1 MIVNTEL
8 VKPSTPSQIWLWLF
22 AALISICSLSSIASP
37 AQAPQ
42 ISDEKP
48 TAKPSQKS
56 KTTAKQPSKL
66 SDELTTILKQNSRLQ
81 VRAVSEHTQSESYI
95 TPRTINQIMRQVD
108 AYYVDDVN
116 VNTLLENAIKEVF
129 RQLDPHSTYLNERDL
144 NSLFEVS
151 SGQYDGLGVEVELRN
166 ELLVILAT
174 IKNSPAEMAGIMM
187 GDIIVS
193 INDTNIQGLPLEQ
206 VSRLIRRS
214 PQSTKLTIK
223 RDYYQEPIDF
233 MIEKGKIEVES
244 VAENLLKNDIGYVK
258 IYSFQSATVNDLRRA
273 IDRLKGL
280 AIRGVNGLIIDLRD
294 NPGGVL
300 DSAVGVSDLFLDQG
314 TIVTTRGRFNDANHN
329 YSATPGDILKNKPIY
344 ILINRGSASAS
355 EIVAAAL
362 KENNRATV
370 VGMTS
375 FGKGS
380 VQSLIPLGNGSTAIK
395 LTTALYFTPDGIS
408 INGTGVKPNIHIPQ
422 QQVDTDKQSPIMGL
436 DNQWGVSGKMLAN
449 RDFQLAEAQK
459 LVLEQIRE

>member
-1 MIVNTEL
+1 MIVNTES
-8 VKPSTPSQIWLWLF
+8 VKLSAPSRLWLWLF
-22 AALISICSLSSIASP
+22 AALISICSLSSIAAP
-37 AQAPQ
+37 ASQTTDNKLTAPPKNE
-42 ISDEKP
+42 SKP
-48 TAKPSQKS
+48 
-56 KTTAKQPSKL
+56 TAKQPSKL
-66 SDELTTILKQNSRLQ
+66 SDELTTILKKNSRLQ

-95 TPRTINQIMRQVD
+95 TPRTINQIMRQID
-108 AYYVDDVN
+108 SYYVDDVN

-129 RQLDPHSTYLNERDL
+129 SQLDPHSTYLNEQDL
-144 NSLFEVS
+144 NNLFEVS

-166 ELLVILAT
+166 DLLVILAT
-174 IKNSPAEMAGIMM
+174 IKNSPAEMSGVMM
-187 GDIIVS
+187 GDIILS
-193 INDTNIQGLPLEQ
+193 INDNDVQGLPLEQ
-206 VSRLIRRS
+206 VSRLIKRS
-214 PQSTKLTIK
+214 PQSTKLTVK

-244 VAENLLKNDIGYVK
+244 VAENMLKNDIGYVK
-258 IYSFQSATVNDLRRA
+258 VYSFQSSTVNDLQRS
-273 IDRLKGL
+273 INRLKGL
-280 AIRGVNGLIIDLRD
+280 AIKEINGLIIDLRD

-314 TIVTTRGRFNDANHN
+314 TIVTTRGRFSDANHN

-362 KENNRATV
+362 KENDRATV

-380 VQSLIPLGNGSTAIK
+380 VQSLIPLGNGTTAIK

-408 INGTGVKPNIHIPQ
+408 INGTGVKPDIQIPQ
-422 QQVDTDKQSPIMGL
+422 QQVNNDKQSPIMGL
-436 DNQWGVSGKMLAN
+436 DNQWGISGKMLAN

-459 LVLEQIRE
+459 LVLKQLRE